1 MSHMR
6 NQESSVYRNDQPKGT
21 FPIKIWSPSQK
32 NILSMISIVMH
43 GQGEDKEETKSF
55 ICRQP
60 PDSSAYV
67 YSNERI
73 LDSTY
78 QTDPFSAEEQTKGH
92 CFN

>member
-1 MSHMR
+1 
-6 NQESSVYRNDQPKGT
+6 
-21 FPIKIWSPSQK
+21 
-32 NILSMISIVMH
+32 MH
-43 GQGEDKEETKSF
+43 GQGEDKDETKSF

-78 QTDPFSAEEQTKGH
+78 QTDPFSAKEQTKGH